1 MKADHPKASENLGVW
16 MFFFMGISVKA
27 SGPSM
32 MGQKVA
38 AEVAKAQLLHS
49 KGGALS
55 KTTTCV
61 SWINQH
67 YPEKKNWIQHNT
79 TNSHQA
85 LVRTFLPTT
94 TSERPSSRDIFR
106 FINLRLPTIKVISQN
121 AFQTQG
127 LPITWGSPWIY
138 GRKRQKTIK
147 PKVEQSL
154 RDLLLIFE
162 TNAQEHRWAPMST
175 HEFKYVVLLNLSR
188 PMQLENYMFK
198 HCFHN
203 FWFGIFVFGRACF

>member
-1 MKADHPKASENLGVW
+1 
-16 MFFFMGISVKA
+16 
-27 SGPSM
+27 M

-85 LVRTFLPTT
+85 LVRTFFAHHY
-94 TSERPSSRDIFR
+94 EWKAI
-106 FINLRLPTIKVISQN
+106 Q
-121 AFQTQG
+121 
-127 LPITWGSPWIY
+127 PWHFSVYKFAI
-138 GRKRQKTIK
+138 
-147 PKVEQSL
+147 
-154 RDLLLIFE
+154 
-162 TNAQEHRWAPMST
+162 AH
-175 HEFKYVVLLNLSR
+175 H
-188 PMQLENYMFK
+188 
-198 HCFHN
+198 
-203 FWFGIFVFGRACF
+203 